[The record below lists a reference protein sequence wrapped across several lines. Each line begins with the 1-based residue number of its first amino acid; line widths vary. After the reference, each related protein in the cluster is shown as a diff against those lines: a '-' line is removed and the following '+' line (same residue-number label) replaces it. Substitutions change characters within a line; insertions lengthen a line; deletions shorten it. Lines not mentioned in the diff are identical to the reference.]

1 MNKLLTYLIGLLI
14 IMVGGCQVSFEPETL
29 VTLTPSPSMTITST
43 RTWTPTG
50 SQTPVPA
57 DTSTP
62 TQPPTKTATNSPTP
76 TWTPVPTLAPDA
88 SLARIRELYQGTGP
102 CELPCWWGITPG
114 TTTWAQARLLLS
126 ELSPEYGPYYRGAL
140 PRYDY
145 SFEVPANFEPLNLG
159 FIEVSLYVQDEIIVA
174 VGTST
179 GWIHQ
184 EFDYSLA
191 NLLAMF
197 DQPDEIWI
205 RHSPV
210 EADFHIEYS
219 INLFYKAQGV
229 LLHISGEATLR
240 DNTLVIC
247 PLNVNHGIFPMGIML
262 FTPNVTDSYE
272 QLRELLYGRYDL
284 AEDRYVPLS
293 TITDGFG
300 VSEFYNVYKN
310 DNATECFGVNVE

>member
-1 MNKLLTYLIGLLI
+1 MKKLLTYLIGLLI
-14 IMVGGCQVSFEPETL
+14 IMVGGCQVSIEPE
-29 VTLTPSPSMTITST
+29 TLTPSPTMILAST
-43 RTWTPTG
+43 RMWTPTV
-50 SQTPVPA
+50 SQTPVPSN
-57 DTSTP
+57 TSTP
-62 TQPPTKTATNSPTP
+62 TQAPTKTATSTPTG
-76 TWTPVPTLAPDA
+76 TWTPVPTLAPEIA
-88 SLARIRELYQGTGP
+88 LARIRELYQGTAP

-114 TTTWAQARLLLS
+114 TTTWTQARQILS
-126 ELSPEYGPYYRGAL
+126 ELSPEYGPYYKGAL

-145 SFEVPANFEPLNLG
+145 SFEVPTNFEPLNLG

-184 EFDYSLA
+184 DFDYSLA
-191 NLLAMF
+191 NLLALF
-197 DQPDEIWI
+197 DRPDEIWI

-229 LLHISGEATLR
+229 LLGNSGEAIFR

-247 PLNVNHGIFPMGIML
+247 PLNVQHNTYPMGIL
-262 FTPNVTDSYE
+262 LYEPNVTDSYE
-272 QLRELLYGRYDL
+272 HLRELLYGKYEL
-284 AEDRYVPLS
+284 AEARYVRLS

-300 VSEFYNVYKN
+300 ESEFYNVYKN
-310 DNATECFGVNVE
+310 EGASECFEVHVK